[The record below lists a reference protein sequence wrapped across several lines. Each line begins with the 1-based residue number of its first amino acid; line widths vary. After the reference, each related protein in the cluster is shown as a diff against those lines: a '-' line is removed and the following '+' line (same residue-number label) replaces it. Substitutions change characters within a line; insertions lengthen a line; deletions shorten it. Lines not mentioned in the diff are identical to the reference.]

1 MSAVAYERWVG
12 GSRSESRAVIR
23 ALREARLDSFLADSQ
38 DDGVA
43 IVGADGRLVEVNAA
57 LVRRTGAPRAEL
69 LGSRLTDLV
78 AREHRRR
85 IDTAVTD
92 ALAGDG
98 VRARAR
104 GAKRSGG
111 YCELA
116 LTFVPLLDPERTVVG
131 ALVITQNLTEAAE
144 AERDRQRDERLLELA
159 GRIAGFTGWSL
170 DLATGSL
177 DWSGSI
183 EALDD
188 DPPASLD
195 DLRRLLDPVDAAR
208 LARAIE
214 RADRERRMLD
224 ITVRVTATSV
234 ERHVR
239 FVGETAHVT
248 GSRLGV
254 LRGAAH
260 DVTDAIVEQRQR
272 LEVEQLLSTTL
283 DALTDGLGIVD
294 AAWRFTFVN
303 ERLAAMIGVERDD
316 LVGASLW
323 EVAPELGGTEFEI
336 GFRSA
341 VEQSTTIHVRD
352 RLDARDAWLEAIA
365 YPSGGGLAVLLR
377 DVTEVERAAE
387 RYREAQ
393 GELARL
399 GRLLDISRE
408 AIVVSGIEHDLRY
421 ANEGARELYGWH
433 DRDIDGA
440 QLRDLVAVDEAAM
453 DVAWRAVLAD
463 GHWAGRVPI
472 RTLDGRERVLASRM
486 QLMLD
491 ADGAPEAVLSV
502 AADITEEV
510 AREENM
516 RRAERMES
524 LGTFAGGIAHDL
536 NNVLTPILM
545 ASQMLGRSLEST
557 PDHETAAM
565 IESAARRGADMVRQ
579 VLAFARG
586 LETRTDDVD
595 LTDVLTELRG
605 LLTDTVPPEVDLRI
619 DLPAERLVLSGD
631 ATQLLQVLVNLVGN
645 AVDAIDGPGS
655 VTVDARLEPG
665 AEGGAALA
673 AIRVTDTGHGIGPE
687 AMARV
692 WEPFFTTKAPGKGT
706 GLGLPMVAAIVRAHG
721 GAVDVD
727 SDGRSGTTFTL
738 RLPVARIHSSID
750 AGPVLPDAEP
760 HGEGELVLVVDDEP
774 AIRTVLRQVLRAHGY
789 DVVVAASGDDAAEL
803 IASGRTAPAL
813 VLSDVMMPR
822 GTGIDLVERLA
833 DSGIPVILMSGRQD
847 RAGLPETAA
856 PAVAGFLE
864 KPLTTSALLTGVRRV
879 LDARRP
885 AVKEPAR

>member
-1 MSAVAYERWVG
+1 M
-12 GSRSESRAVIR
+12 
-23 ALREARLDSFLADSQ
+23 
-38 DDGVA
+38 
-43 IVGADGRLVEVNAA
+43 
-57 LVRRTGAPRAEL
+57 
-69 LGSRLTDLV
+69 
-78 AREHRRR
+78 
-85 IDTAVTD
+85 
-92 ALAGDG
+92 
-98 VRARAR
+98 
-104 GAKRSGG
+104 
-111 YCELA
+111 
-116 LTFVPLLDPERTVVG
+116 
-131 ALVITQNLTEAAE
+131 
-144 AERDRQRDERLLELA
+144 
-159 GRIAGFTGWSL
+159 
-170 DLATGSL
+170 
-177 DWSGSI
+177 
-183 EALDD
+183 
-188 DPPASLD
+188 
-195 DLRRLLDPVDAAR
+195 
-208 LARAIE
+208 
-214 RADRERRMLD
+214 
-224 ITVRVTATSV
+224 
-234 ERHVR
+234 
-239 FVGETAHVT
+239 
-248 GSRLGV
+248 

-655 VTVDARLEPG
+655 VTVDARLELG

-885 AVKEPAR
+885 AAKEPAR